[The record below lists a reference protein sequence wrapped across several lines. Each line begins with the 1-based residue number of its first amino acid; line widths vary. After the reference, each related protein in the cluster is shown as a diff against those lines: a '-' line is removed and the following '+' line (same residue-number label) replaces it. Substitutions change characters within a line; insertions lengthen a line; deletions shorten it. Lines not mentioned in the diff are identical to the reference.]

1 MVSEKGTSLGSL
13 VLQLTTL
20 ALGAAASPLP
30 VVAVLIILI
39 TRRAR
44 LGSIVLAASWV
55 LGNIIAIAV
64 AVIFAGKLHM
74 PSSGTDLWWE
84 GLVTLLLGIGLVV
97 SGYLSRRGRRMTD
110 DPRPPAW
117 VKSVDDLSP
126 TGAGLVALSNATTSP
141 KNLALAITA
150 GSFIVRADIP
160 IAGIVAASAYYVLI
174 ASLSILIP
182 VVLYFLG
189 GQRAVAILRSW
200 RDKVTDNAAA
210 VMEISLF
217 VLGIGLSAKG
227 LFNLLS

>member
-1 MVSEKGTSLGSL
+1 L
-13 VLQLTTL
+13 VLQLTPL
-20 ALGAAASPLP
+20 ALGVAASPLP

-44 LGSIVLAASWV
+44 LGSIVLAACWV
-55 LGNIIAIAV
+55 FGNIVAIAV
-64 AVIFAGKLHM
+64 AVIFAGKLRM
-74 PSSGTDLWWE
+74 PSGGTDLWWE
-84 GLVTLLLGIGLVV
+84 GLITLLLGIGLVV
-97 SGYLSRRGRRMTD
+97 TGYLSRRGRKIAD
-110 DPRPPAW
+110 DPRPPSW
-117 VKSVDDLSP
+117 VESVDNLSP

-150 GSFIVRADIP
+150 GRFIVRSDIP
-160 IAGIVAASAYYVLI
+160 IAGMVAASAFYVLI

-182 VVLYFLG
+182 VALYFLG

-227 LFNLLS
+227 LFNLLG